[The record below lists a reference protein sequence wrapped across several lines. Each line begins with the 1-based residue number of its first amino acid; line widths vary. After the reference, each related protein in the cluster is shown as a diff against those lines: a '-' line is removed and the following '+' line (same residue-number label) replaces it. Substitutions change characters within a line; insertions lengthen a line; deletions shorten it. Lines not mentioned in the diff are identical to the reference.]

1 MGRRK
6 LHHIKPPP
14 NMTAKLKTSFSCEI
28 PRSNVASPFL
38 FEPVE
43 KSGASHSCLKV
54 SHRRTPPATHITS
67 CTKEGGTV
75 CSKPLLFSLSPKT
88 VANRGHH
95 ADFSCLRFPF
105 RGCSS
110 GRCLASSLNMSNCA
124 LVSHSDLTTLR
135 PKSSKAIAT

>member
-1 MGRRK
+1 
-6 LHHIKPPP
+6 
-14 NMTAKLKTSFSCEI
+14 MTAKLKTSFSCEI

-38 FEPVE
+38 FEPVA

-88 VANRGHH
+88 VANMVTMLISH
-95 ADFSCLRFPF
+95 AF
-105 RGCSS
+105 
-110 GRCLASSLNMSNCA
+110 ASLSVAA
-124 LVSHSDLTTLR
+124 LLGAV
-135 PKSSKAIAT
+135 